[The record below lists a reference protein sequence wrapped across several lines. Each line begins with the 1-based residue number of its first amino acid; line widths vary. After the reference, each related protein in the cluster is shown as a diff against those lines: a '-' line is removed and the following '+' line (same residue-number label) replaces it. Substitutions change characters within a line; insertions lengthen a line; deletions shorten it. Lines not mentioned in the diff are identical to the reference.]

1 MLYLA
6 RFSLRFEDENKGFL
20 TNKQKLEEFSAMK
33 SALQEILKELVP
45 QAVKKR
51 PQVEIQKVLNKK
63 SHQYSQRFSKGSKL
77 TTYKARRKVKR
88 KK

>member
-6 RFSLRFEDENKGFL
+6 RFSLRFEGENKGF

-45 QAVKKR
+45 QAEKKR

>member
-6 RFSLRFEDENKGFL
+6 RFSLRFEGENKGF

-45 QAVKKR
+45 
-51 PQVEIQKVLNKK
+51 
-63 SHQYSQRFSKGSKL
+63 
-77 TTYKARRKVKR
+77 
-88 KK
+88 

>member
-6 RFSLRFEDENKGFL
+6 RFSFRFEGENKGF
-20 TNKQKLEEFSAMK
+20 TNKQKFEEFSAMK